1 MDIGTLTLTRPSVF
15 SYRIDKLVIAVDQLF
30 HSSLFTLG
38 LIFVAL
44 AAVHL
49 AYTII
54 ARLQPDKDYTAIGVR
69 IKTWW
74 GMFFIFCLA
83 TLFNPVVS
91 LLSLMLLT
99 FFALKEYF
107 SMIRT
112 RKADR
117 RLFLWAYLAIPIQ
130 FYWIYIEWYG
140 MFIVFIPLYVF
151 LLLPIPRLINKGT
164 VGFLRSV
171 SSTQWGLMLMVFGL
185 SHLAYFQFATP
196 QYGGGLVLFL
206 VVLTQLND
214 VVHYLASL
222 YWGRRKVVPT
232 ANPSLTW
239 EGFICAFVVTTAVSY
254 LIYPYLTPLD
264 PVFGIVCGM
273 LISLSGFFGSLTV
286 SVLKRDLLI
295 GDDDKFVA
303 LKQSYLSRVD
313 SLAYTSPVFFHVVR
327 YFFDFM

>member
-1 MDIGTLTLTRPSVF
+1 MDSSILTLILIFTAL
-15 SYRIDKLVIAVDQLF
+15 LVI
-30 HSSLFTLG
+30 H
-38 LIFVAL
+38 LIYIV
-44 AAVHL
+44 VVK
-49 AYTII
+49 T
-54 ARLQPDKDYTAIGVR
+54 QPDKDYAGIGLR

-83 TLFNPVVS
+83 TLFNPIVS
-91 LLSLMLLT
+91 LLSLMALT

-107 SMIRT
+107 SMIRS

-117 RLFLWAYLAIPIQ
+117 RLFLWAYLAIPVQ
-130 FYWIYIEWYG
+130 FYWIYIGWYG
-140 MFIVFIPLYVF
+140 MFIVFIPIYVF
-151 LLLPIPRLINKGT
+151 LLLPLPRLINKGT

-196 QYGGGLVLFL
+196 QYGAKLVLFL

-222 YWGRRKVVPT
+222 YFGKRKIVPT
-232 ANPSLTW
+232 SNPNITW
-239 EGFICAFVVTTAVSY
+239 EGFAFAFPVTIAASY
-254 LIYPYLTPLD
+254 FIYPYLTPFDLK
-264 PVFGIVCGM
+264 FGIIFGM

-295 GDDDKFVA
+295 GDDDKFDA
-303 LKQSYLSRVD
+303 LKK
-313 SLAYTSPVFFHVVR
+313 AI
-327 YFFDFM
+327 

>member
-1 MDIGTLTLTRPSVF
+1 MDSSILTLILIFTAL
-15 SYRIDKLVIAVDQLF
+15 LVI
-30 HSSLFTLG
+30 H
-38 LIFVAL
+38 LIYIV
-44 AAVHL
+44 VVK
-49 AYTII
+49 T
-54 ARLQPDKDYTAIGVR
+54 QPDKDYAGIGLR

-83 TLFNPVVS
+83 TLFNPIVS
-91 LLSLMLLT
+91 LLSLMALT

-107 SMIRT
+107 SMIRS

-117 RLFLWAYLAIPIQ
+117 RLFLWAYLAIPVQ
-130 FYWIYIEWYG
+130 FYWIYIGWYG
-140 MFIVFIPLYVF
+140 MFIVFIPIYVF
-151 LLLPIPRLINKGT
+151 LLLPLPRLINKGT

-196 QYGGGLVLFL
+196 QYGAKLVLFL

-222 YWGRRKVVPT
+222 YFGKRKIVPT
-232 ANPSLTW
+232 SNPNITW
-239 EGFICAFVVTTAVSY
+239 EGFAFAFPVTIAASY
-254 LIYPYLTPLD
+254 FIYPYLTPFDLK
-264 PVFGIVCGM
+264 FGIIFGM

-295 GDDDKFVA
+295 GDDDKFDA
-303 LKQSYLSRVD
+303 LKKSYLSRVD
-313 SLAYTSPVFFHVVR
+313 SLTYTSPVFFHVIR

>member
-1 MDIGTLTLTRPSVF
+1 MNSSLLTL
-15 SYRIDKLVIAVDQLF
+15 VI
-30 HSSLFTLG
+30 
-38 LIFVAL
+38 IL
-44 AAVHL
+44 AALSVIHL
-49 AYTII
+49 IYTLVS
-54 ARLQPDKDYTAIGVR
+54 RLQKDKDYSGIGFR

-74 GMFFIFCLA
+74 GMLFIFCLA
-83 TLFNPVVS
+83 TLINPVVS
-91 LLSLMLLT
+91 LLSLMALS

-117 RLFLWAYLAIPIQ
+117 RLFLWAYLSIPLQ

-140 MFIVFIPLYVF
+140 MFIVFIPVYVF
-151 LLLPIPRLINKGT
+151 LLLPLPRMINKGT
-164 VGFLRSV
+164 LGFLRSV

-196 QYGGGLVLFL
+196 QYGAGLVLFL

-214 VVHYLASL
+214 AVHYLASI
-222 YWGRRKVVPT
+222 YFGKSKIVPT

-239 EGFICAFVVTTAVSY
+239 EGFICAFLVTTAVSY
-254 LIYPYLTPLD
+254 LIYPYLTPLT
-264 PVFGIVCGM
+264 PVFGFLSGM

-295 GDDDKFVA
+295 GDDDKFA
-303 LKQSYLSRVD
+303 AISKSYLSRVD
-313 SLAYTSPVFFHVVR
+313 SLAYTSPVFFHVIR

>member
-1 MDIGTLTLTRPSVF
+1 MD
-15 SYRIDKLVIAVDQLF
+15 
-30 HSSLFTLG
+30 SSLFTLT
-38 LIFVAL
+38 LICIALLIIHLIYIVVAK
-44 AAVHL
+44 
-49 AYTII
+49 T
-54 ARLQPDKDYTAIGVR
+54 QPNKDYAAIGLR

-83 TLFNPVVS
+83 TLFNPIVS
-91 LLSLMLLT
+91 LLSLMVLT

-107 SMIRT
+107 SMIRS

-117 RLFLWAYLAIPIQ
+117 RLFLWAYLAIPVQ
-130 FYWIYIEWYG
+130 FYWIYIGWYG
-140 MFIVFIPLYVF
+140 MFIVFIPIYVF
-151 LLLPIPRLINKGT
+151 LLLPLPRLINKGT

-196 QYGGGLVLFL
+196 QYGAKLVLFL

-214 VVHYLASL
+214 VAHYLASL
-222 YWGRRKVVPT
+222 YFGKRRIIPT
-232 ANPSLTW
+232 SNPNITW
-239 EGFICAFVVTTAVSY
+239 EGFAFAFPVTIAASY
-254 LIYPYLTPLD
+254 LIYQYLTPFDLK
-264 PVFGIVCGM
+264 FGIIFGM

-295 GDDDKFVA
+295 GDDDKFDA
-303 LKQSYLSRVD
+303 LKKSYLSRVD
-313 SLAYTSPVFFHVVR
+313 SLTYTSPVFFHVIR